1 MGENYGKFSKKPGGY
16 RIEKLPETGNYE
28 YIYKN
33 DETLVKVDQYGI
45 ITAQINPPKDVRC

>member
-16 RIEKLPETGNYE
+16 RIEKLPEAGNYE

-45 ITAQINPPKDVRC
+45 ITA